1 MLFVPSA
8 CTTSAGGGG
17 GGGSNRARRAL
28 RPAAPCRPLFHLL
41 QGEGGPRVHR
51 PRAIIWVHVGGT
63 DPRGNSNDR
72 TTEWSIRTK
81 YSYGDTNTANSG
93 NILFYSGITP
103 SLFLSYSSS
112 FLFFHAQEG
121 KRVA

>member
-28 RPAAPCRPLFHLL
+28 RPAAPSSALFHLL
-41 QGEGGPRVHR
+41 PGEGGPRVHR

-72 TTEWSIRTK
+72 TIEWSIRTK
-81 YSYGDTNTANSG
+81 YSETRIRQIAVIE
-93 NILFYSGITP
+93 ILFCSRDNLP
-103 SLFLSYSSS
+103 PLSLSLS
-112 FLFFHAQEG
+112 FFFMH
-121 KRVA
+121 KKT